1 MRCAGGPERMW
12 TLVRGTI
19 VTLDPKAPYADWML
33 LFGDRIAAVGRGP
46 EPAWPVAV
54 AARWDFRPHAVL
66 PGFHD
71 AHNHLLAFGLKRQ
84 EADLRGTPSLAELL
98 ERIRRHDRGQP
109 VVRANGYNQ
118 DDLAE
123 RRHPTRQDLD
133 RVVPDR
139 PVVVAH
145 TSGHMVVANSRALEL
160 AGIGRDTPDPPG
172 GHIERDSSGAPTGLL
187 QENAQQLVE
196 TALPRPTRSELVR
209 AIADASRTYASWG
222 LVATQEAGVGWYGPD
237 ELAAWQEARA
247 TGALVTR
254 AVLMPDVR
262 TLDWGAED
270 RPLLYQGITTGFGD
284 LALALGPVKIF
295 ADGSL
300 IGRTAAMEEPFAGSA
315 SERGMLVWPEADL
328 FRMVARLHREGF
340 QIAVHAIGDRAI
352 RVVLDAYEAAQAAA
366 PRPDPR
372 HRVEHAGVLPDALL
386 ARMRR
391 LGVIPVGQQHFI
403 GELGDSMRA
412 AVGDERIRWTY
423 RQKSILRQGL
433 VLAGSSDCFVVDGRP
448 LLGIHDAVNQ
458 TTASGRPYAPEE
470 ALTVEEALFA
480 YTWGSAYVARRE
492 GEMGTLE
499 PGKLADFVVLDRNPL
514 GVEPAAIR
522 ELRVLATFV
531 GGRATFRAD

>member
-1 MRCAGGPERMW
+1 M
-12 TLVRGTI
+12 LV
-19 VTLDPKAPYADWML
+19 
-33 LFGDRIAAVGRGP
+33 FGDRVAAVGRGAP
-46 EPAWPVAV
+46 PPWPVPL
-54 AARWDFRPHAVL
+54 AATWDFRPHAVL

-71 AHNHLLAFGLKRQ
+71 AHNHLLAFGLKQR
-84 EADLRGTPSLAELL
+84 EADLRGTRSLAELFD
-98 ERIRRHDRGQP
+98 RIRRHDRGQP

-123 RRHPTRQDLD
+123 RRHPTRAELD

-139 PVVVAH
+139 PLVVAH
-145 TSGHMVVANSRALEL
+145 TSGHMVVVNSRALER
-160 AGIGRDTPDPPG
+160 AGIGPATPDPEG
-172 GHIERDSSGAPTGLL
+172 GRIVRDAAGVPTGLL

-196 TALPRPTRSELVR
+196 TALPRPTRAEMAA
-209 AIADASRTYASWG
+209 AIAEASRTYAGWG

-247 TGALVTR
+247 TGGLVTR

-262 TLDWGAED
+262 TLDWAAED
-270 RPLLYQGITTGFGD
+270 RPLLWQGLASGFGD
-284 LALALGPVKIF
+284 LSLALGPVKIF

-300 IGRTAAMEEPFAGSA
+300 IGRTAALEEPFEGAGPDA
-315 SERGMLVWPEADL
+315 RGMLVWPETELA
-328 FRMVARLHREGF
+328 RMVARLHREGF

-352 RVVLDAYEAAQAAA
+352 RVVLDAYEAAQAAV

-372 HRVEHAGVLPDALL
+372 HRVEHAGVLPDGLL
-386 ARMRR
+386 ERMRR

-412 AVGDERIRWTY
+412 AVGERRIRWTY

-458 TTASGRPYAPEE
+458 TTAAGRPYAPEE
-470 ALTVEEALFA
+470 ALTVEEALRA
-480 YTWGSAYVARRE
+480 YTWGSAYVVRRE
-492 GEMGTLE
+492 REMGTLE
-499 PGKLADFVVLDRNPL
+499 PGKLADFVVLDQNPL
-514 GVEPAAIR
+514 AVDPAAIR
-522 ELRVLATFV
+522 NLRVLATFV
-531 GGRATFRAD
+531 GGRPVFRAD